1 MRRLYILFL
10 MSLWLPLLAAQN
22 ASNPAEVPASQ
33 EPALAADA
41 ADSMLVRAAAAYGE
55 GRFRQSMELYEAV
68 AAHCGV
74 SAQLYYNLGNACYKS
89 GEIAPAILY
98 YERALRLDPADKDIR
113 FNLELCRSS
122 VMDRIDPLGEFF
134 FSRWYRQLR
143 ALLPGNA
150 WAWMSLAFF
159 WLFLLSVAGFF
170 FAKKRGLK
178 KLSFTV
184 GVISIVFAIFTLL
197 YARQLYHRDTDGEE
211 AIVFAPTVTVKSSP
225 DQSGTE
231 LFLLHEGTK
240 VRLRSRL
247 GSWSEIELSDGNV
260 GWLETEKI
268 VVI

>member
-1 MRRLYILFL
+1 MRRIYILLL

-22 ASNPAEVPASQ
+22 VSRSADGEPAE
-33 EPALAADA
+33 EPGLAVS
-41 ADSMLVRAAAAYGE
+41 ADSLLADAAAAYAE
-55 GRFRQSMELYEAV
+55 GRFRQSMQLYEAV
-68 AAHCGV
+68 AAQYGV

-89 GEIAPAILY
+89 GEMAPAILY
-98 YERALRLDPADKDIR
+98 YERALRLDPSDKDIR
-113 FNLELCRSS
+113 FNLELCRAS
-122 VMDRIDPLGEFF
+122 VVDRIDPLGEFF

-143 ALLPGNA
+143 SLLPGNV
-150 WAWMSLAFF
+150 WAWISLAFF
-159 WLFLLSVAGFF
+159 WLFLLAVAGFF

-184 GVISIVFAIFTLL
+184 GVISIVFAIFTQL
-197 YARQLYHRDTDGEE
+197 YARQLYHRDTDGGE

-240 VRLRSRL
+240 VRVRSRL
-247 GSWSEIELSDGNV
+247 GNWTEIELSDGNV
-260 GWLETEKI
+260 GWLETDNI